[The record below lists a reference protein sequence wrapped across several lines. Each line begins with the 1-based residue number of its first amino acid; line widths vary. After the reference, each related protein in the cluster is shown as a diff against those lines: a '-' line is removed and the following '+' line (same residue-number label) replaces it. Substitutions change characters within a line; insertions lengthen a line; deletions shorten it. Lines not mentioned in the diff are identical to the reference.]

1 VYRLIKMDVEHPFT
15 PKVLHEVGRDEK
27 SGKRMEK

>member
-1 VYRLIKMDVEHPFT
+1 MDVEHPFT